1 MPDYCPKCG
10 SRLYPLDGEYIR
22 KYGVCSY
29 CITFHGKKKPVD
41 PAEEE
46 TKCLLKSHVKQ
57 ILAKPATAQ
66 ESEK

>member
-1 MPDYCPKCG
+1 MSDYCPKCS
-10 SRLYPLDGEYIR
+10 SRLYPLDVEYIK

-29 CITFHGKKKPVD
+29 CGTFHGANKID
-41 PAEEE
+41 PEKEE